1 MGILPRLF
9 SADYRPKKRKRPDWA
24 AFKQN
29 RAWRIYLDAG
39 ASVEAG
45 FLLLFLGD
53 DFLLL
58 FLAALVL

>member
-1 MGILPRLF
+1 VPGLI
-9 SADYRPKKRKRPDWA
+9 SANYRPKKQKRPNKA
-24 AFKQN
+24 AFSQN
-29 RAWRIYLDAG
+29 RGQRIYLDAG

-45 FLLLFLGD
+45 FLLLFLDD